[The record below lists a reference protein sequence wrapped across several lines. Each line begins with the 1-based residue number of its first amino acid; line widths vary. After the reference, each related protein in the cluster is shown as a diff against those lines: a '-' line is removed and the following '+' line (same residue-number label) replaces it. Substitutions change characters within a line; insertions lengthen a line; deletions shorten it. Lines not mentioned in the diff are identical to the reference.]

1 MASIYLR
8 SGRLVVDFRYRG
20 VRCREKT
27 PLADSKHNRRRLEKL
42 VERMEAEILLK
53 TFDYAKYFPDS
64 PKVDRFREIDKRV
77 ARAKSG
83 VPTFREFAEIWFVEN
98 AIGWRHSHKVSVRG
112 TLDLRLIPCFGD
124 SLLDEIG
131 KADVLEFRAGLKKTK
146 RSGGRV
152 ALAPASI
159 NRILVFLRSILNEA
173 SDRYGFTSPMRGI
186 KSLKVPRTQVE
197 PLSLEEVQRFLAA
210 VREDF
215 RPYYTVRFFTGMRT
229 GEVDGLKWKYVDFE
243 RRQILVRETY
253 VMGRENYTKNDH
265 SQREI
270 AMSGPVY
277 DALREQHTRTG
288 DRTFVFC
295 TTRGTPLDYNNVA
308 RRVWHPLLRH
318 LGMTPRKPYQTRH
331 TAATLWLAAGE
342 NPEWIARQMGHA
354 TTAMLFQ
361 VYSRYVPNLTRRD
374 GSAFEALL
382 KEHLRNSD
390 GETDDTEARPSSR
403 TAEKA
408 NDG

>member
-1 MASIYLR
+1 MASIYPR

-27 PLADSKHNRRRLEKL
+27 PLADSKPNRRRLEKL

-53 TFDYAKYFPDS
+53 SFDYAKYFPDS
-64 PKVDRFREIDKRV
+64 PKVARFREIDNRV
-77 ARAKSG
+77 ARVKSG
-83 VPTFREFAEIWFVEN
+83 MPTFGDFAEIWFVES
-98 AIGWRHSHKVSVRG
+98 AVAWRHSHKETVRG
-112 TLDLRLIPCFGD
+112 DLDRHLIPRFGD
-124 SLLDEIG
+124 CLLDRIE
-131 KADVLEFRAGLKKTK
+131 KADVLDFRAGLANKT
-146 RSGGRV
+146 RSSGKVG
-152 ALAPASI
+152 LAAATI
-159 NRILVFLRSILNEA
+159 NRIIVPLRSILNEA
-173 SDRYGFTSPMRGI
+173 SDRFGFTSPMRGI
-186 KSLKVPRTQVE
+186 KSLKVPRSQVE
-197 PLSLEEVQRFLAA
+197 PLTLEEVQRFLAT

-253 VMGRENYTKNDH
+253 VMGRETYTKNDH

-277 DALREQHTRTG
+277 DALRVQHKHTG

-295 TTRGTPLDYNNVA
+295 TAEGNPLNYNNVA
-308 RRVWHPLLRH
+308 KRVWHPLLRR
-318 LGMTPRKPYQTRH
+318 LGLAPRKPYQTRH

-354 TTAMLFQ
+354 TTEMLFR
-361 VYSRYVPNLTRRD
+361 VYSRFVPNITRRD

-382 KEHLRNSD
+382 DEHL
-390 GETDDTEARPSSR
+390 EKCDDEA
-403 TAEKA
+403 
-408 NDG
+408 D